1 MTTEWLNPP
10 HRRWIA
16 RITIP
21 HSDDDETV
29 VQWGTWTRW
38 GARRKTRSA
47 LALIRHLGPTWTVV
61 CITGAMTR
69 PGCTG

>member
-47 LALIRHLGPTWTVV
+47 LALIHPNKR
-61 CITGAMTR
+61 GAVTIGIQKAAR
-69 PGCTG
+69 P